1 MTARILHLL
10 NSYLP
15 PTETF
20 IWQYLRQAR
29 DFSPLILADKYENLD
44 RFPLMGGDAPRLDL
58 PVLRPAWSRAWAVL
72 AGGYAPV
79 NYAGLDA
86 ALQGRDVVLA
96 HAHQGFRACVT
107 QSLLHRRN
115 LPFVVSFYGS
125 DMSRRDLLRRARSG
139 YAEVFRRAGALL
151 AEGPK
156 ARQRL
161 LGLGAPEA
169 KVRLMRIA
177 IDLGDYAFRERSWDG
192 RRSLRLIFVGR
203 LVEKKG
209 LEFGLQALARL
220 QERQGSPEVSLTVVG
235 DGPLRGV
242 LQGQVRDFG
251 LGRQVRFV
259 GTLSLPQMREAMA
272 EHDALLA
279 PSCTAANGD
288 AEGGAPTVLLEA
300 QACGLPVI
308 ATTHDDIP
316 FVTLPDRSAL
326 LVPERDPEA
335 LGQAL
340 TAWVERHAEW
350 AAMGRAGRNHVAA
363 HHDAR
368 QAILEMEK
376 VYRGVLGS

>member
-29 DFSPLILADKYENLD
+29 DFHPLILADKYENLE
-44 RFPLMGGDAPRLDL
+44 RFPLLGGEAPRLEL
-58 PVLRPAWSRAWAVL
+58 PVLRPAWARAWASL
-72 AGGYAPV
+72 TGGYAPV
-79 NYAGLDA
+79 NYAGLDQ
-86 ALQGRDVVLA
+86 ALRGREVVLA

-107 QSLLHRRN
+107 EPFLRQRK

-139 YAEVFRRAGALL
+139 YAQVFRHAGALL

-156 ARQRL
+156 AQKRL
-161 LGLGAPEA
+161 LDLGAPET
-169 KVRLMRIA
+169 KIRLMRIA

-192 RRSLRLIFVGR
+192 RRPLRLLFAGR

-209 LEFGLQALARL
+209 LAFGLQALARL
-220 QERQGSPEVSLTVVG
+220 QKRQGMPQIDLTVVG
-235 DGPLRGV
+235 DGPLRGALLGQAKDLG
-242 LQGQVRDFG
+242 LQDR
-251 LGRQVRFV
+251 VRFV
-259 GTLSLPQMREAMA
+259 GTWTLPQLREAMG
-272 EHDALLA
+272 EQDALLA

-308 ATTHDDIP
+308 STTHDDIP
-316 FVTLPDRSAL
+316 FITLPQRSAF
-326 LVPERDPEA
+326 LVPEKDPEA
-335 LGQAL
+335 LSQAL
-340 TAWVERHAEW
+340 VTWVEKHAEW
-350 AAMGRAGRNHVAA
+350 AAMGRAGRDHVAV

-368 QAILEMEK
+368 QAIHAMES
-376 VYRGVLGS
+376 VYREVLGN